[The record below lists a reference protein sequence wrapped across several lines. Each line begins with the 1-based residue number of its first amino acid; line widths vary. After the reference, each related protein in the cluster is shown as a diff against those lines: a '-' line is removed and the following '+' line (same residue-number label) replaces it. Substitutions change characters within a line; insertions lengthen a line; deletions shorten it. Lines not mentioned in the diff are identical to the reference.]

1 MFELRATDLDLVDIE
16 SALLR
21 GAVGDYADEAAVL
34 LLINFGHWSP
44 QLQSAD
50 LITLVPGVDEG
61 SPWAQVAWPDLEAA
75 LSDGLIGGS
84 ARELRVLR
92 TAASIA
98 DGRPVDLGDLAGGLD
113 RRDLILVLAAIAHA
127 AGSHEHRE
135 IIRGPDGVP
144 HLGDRLPPAVAWPLR
159 D

>member
-34 LLINFGHWSP
+34 LLINFGYWLP

-50 LITLVPGVDEG
+50 LITVVPGVDEG
-61 SPWAQVAWPDLEAA
+61 GPWAQVAWPDLEAA
-75 LSDGLIGGS
+75 LSDEIVGGS
-84 ARELRVLR
+84 AGDLRVLR
-92 TAASIA
+92 TAAGIA
-98 DGRPVDLGDLAGGLD
+98 DGQPVDLGDLAGGLD
-113 RRDLILVLAAIAHA
+113 RRGLMLVLAAIAHA

-144 HLGDRLPPAVAWPLR
+144 YLGDRLPPAVPWPLR